1 MMERSK
7 RITTRPT
14 LAEVEERFRQWRRTR
29 ETPTSRI
36 PEQLWLAAGA
46 VAQQCTVSEVARAL
60 RVEHNKLKRYCPK
73 GSKAQ
78 GRGGNGRGFVE
89 VEMAGAPS
97 AVSRAAAGEWVV
109 EVEDEAGRKL
119 KVSMRGITG
128 RDAVEVVGALWGP
141 GR

>member
-1 MMERSK
+1 MERSK
-7 RITTRPT
+7 RMTTRPT

-29 ETPTSRI
+29 ETRTSRI

-46 VAQQCTVSEVARAL
+46 VAQQCTISEVARAL

-73 GSKAQ
+73 GSKAE
-78 GRGGNGRGFVE
+78 GRGGNARGFVE

-97 AVSRAAAGEWVV
+97 AVSRAAAEWVL
-109 EVEDEAGRKL
+109 EVEEETGRKL
-119 KVSMRGITG
+119 KVSVRGITA
-128 RDAVEVVGALWGP
+128 RDAVEVVEALWGQ